1 METFIDVIMWHV
13 FVADIMV
20 ILIGYC
26 QEQYSPVMPTG
37 RLQACRNKVKSH
49 ITTLNF
55 LSLPESLKPWPCRV
69 DLTITQSVWQGLGL
83 RFSYKNFTLG
93 LIGS

>member
-1 METFIDVIMWHV
+1 METFIDFIIWLV

-49 ITTLNF
+49 ITNLELSVFTGKSQTLA
-55 LSLPESLKPWPCRV
+55 LPC
-69 DLTITQSVWQGLGL
+69 
-83 RFSYKNFTLG
+83 
-93 LIGS
+93 